1 MVIDDNAGDV
11 LRHLGFIALGG
22 GNLESRAAARRQ
34 LHAVKGKLKSLA
46 IVRHSLVQYVS
57 VRKCS
62 ETLVHCDFGVLLI

>member
-11 LRHLGFIALGG
+11 LRHFGLIALRGR
-22 GNLESRAAARRQ
+22 NLESRAAACGQ
-34 LHAVKGKLKSLA
+34 LHAVEGKLKPLA

-62 ETLVHCDFGVLLI
+62 EALVHCDFGVLLI